1 MLGKEPT
8 HRVVKT
14 DIDKVHHM
22 THYHP
27 YGNISPGSAFE
38 NVKINTEV
46 FNPSVFPRFQ
56 VEKLLDLRRIRWLDV
71 LWFQVAP
78 CQQKLLKVLHVAA
91 VPLRR
96 CFVVD
101 HWGWIIL
108 PDDTLGLLLHL
119 QLKKIRCGSTHILLL
134 SNLKRGFPR

>member
-1 MLGKEPT
+1 
-8 HRVVKT
+8 
-14 DIDKVHHM
+14 M
-22 THYHP
+22 TKCHVYN
-27 YGNISPGSAFE
+27 NISPGSSFE
-38 NVKINTEV
+38 NVKINTDV

-96 CFVVD
+96 CFMVD
-101 HWGWIIL
+101 HRRWIIL
-108 PDDTLGLLLHL
+108 PNDTLCLLLDL
-119 QLKKIRCGSTHILLL
+119 QLKKIRCGSTHI
-134 SNLKRGFPR
+134 